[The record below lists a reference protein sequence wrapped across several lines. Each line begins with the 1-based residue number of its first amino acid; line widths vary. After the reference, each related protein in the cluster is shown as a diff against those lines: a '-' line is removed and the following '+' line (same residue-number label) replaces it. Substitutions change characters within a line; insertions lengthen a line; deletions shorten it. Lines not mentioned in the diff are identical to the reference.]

1 MMKTFSFCCLVLFTF
16 VSIKSGYTQDTC
28 KVLMGGIDGNYE
40 GDCRKGKANG
50 KGRATGTD
58 LYIGE
63 FKDGLPHGKGIYRW
77 KNGDFY
83 EGDWVRGKKEGK
95 GGMSFKRSGKPDS
108 VISGYWKN
116 DLYSGLNIKPYIIHS
131 RSYKVIKVS
140 VSKNP
145 KQSSNTIV
153 IEIQNTTGG
162 SETLKGTSNPKPE
175 ITDIAVQKGTYGFI
189 TKVMPGVKST
199 SQQLNQVE
207 YPFRATIKVGDQ
219 EADVEITEPGFWK
232 IFVNIN
238 N

>member
-1 MMKTFSFCCLVLFTF
+1 MMKTFFCCCLVVFTF
-16 VSIKSGYTQDTC
+16 FSIQSAYAQEPC
-28 KVLMGGIDGNYE
+28 KVLMGGIDATYE
-40 GDCRKGKANG
+40 GDCRKGLASG
-50 KGRATGTD
+50 KGRAAGID
-58 LYIGE
+58 VYIGE
-63 FKDGLPHGKGIYRW
+63 FKEGLPHGKGIYRW

-83 EGDWVRGKKEGK
+83 EGEWVKGNKEGK

-108 VISGYWKN
+108 VITGYWKH
-116 DLYSGLNIKPYIIHS
+116 DVYAGLNRQPYIVHS

-145 KQSSNTIV
+145 KQTANTII

-175 ITDIAVQKGTYGFI
+175 ITDIAVQKGSYGFT

-207 YPFRATIKVGDQ
+207 FPFRATFKFADQ